1 MTFDLQWKEA
11 MVELLDQLQE
21 LDPEAEGSEAF
32 NKLQEASDVEKFQMY
47 ATLYIRYLQI
57 FRALEESYDM
67 TVHPQKRMDIRKD
80 IFAPEGGGKGSFL
93 NEKMNG
99 FLDQN
104 PGGGKTNFGKF
115 F

>member
-21 LDPEAEGSEAF
+21 MDPEAEGSEALT
-32 NKLQEASDVEKFQMY
+32 KLETASDAEKFQMY

-67 TVHPQKRMDIRKD
+67 TVHPQKRMDIKKTLEAVMGRD
-80 IFAPEGGGKGSFL
+80 AARERRCRGL
-93 NEKMNG
+93 
-99 FLDQN
+99 LDLVDVTASKN
-104 PGGGKTNFGKF
+104 
-115 F
+115 